1 MYYFKYTKL
10 YNKFNNL
17 KYKLKVNYNKIILYN
32 NKLNKPLKQPF
43 ISVQTKMLII
53 SINKA

>member
-17 KYKLKVNYNKIILYN
+17 KYKVKVNYNKIILYN
-32 NKLNKPLKQPF
+32 NKLNKPIKQPF
-43 ISVQTKMLII
+43 ISEHTKMLII
-53 SINKA
+53 SIEKA

>member
-17 KYKLKVNYNKIILYN
+17 KYKVKVNYNKIILYN
-32 NKLNKPLKQPF
+32 NKLNKPIKQPF
-43 ISVQTKMLII
+43 ISVYTKMLII
-53 SINKA
+53 SIEKA